1 MPRSLWNG
9 AISFGLITIPVKLYG
24 ATEQKDVTF
33 RQVHE
38 ADGGRIRYRRV
49 CEKCGEEIE
58 YADIAKGYE
67 APDGR
72 MAVLSSADFEDLP
85 LPSNKAVEIVQFVDE
100 ADIDPIFFEKSYY
113 LEAQGV
119 GTKPYVLLR
128 DALARTGKSAVV
140 KVAIRTRESLALIRA
155 KDDVLVMDTMLWP
168 DEVRDSEFAA
178 PADEVTAADAEISM
192 AEMFIEQLSGEWN
205 PEAFTDTYRTAVEE
219 LVNAKLAGVEMPAD
233 DETSSG
239 TGTGEVVD
247 LVAALRASV
256 EAAKKRREETEKEK
270 KTKKAS

>member
-256 EAAKKRREETEKEK
+256 EAAKKRREEAEKEK

>member
-205 PEAFTDTYRTAVEE
+205 PEAFTDTYRTAIEE

-239 TGTGEVVD
+239 TGAGEVVD

-256 EAAKKRREETEKEK
+256 EAAKKRREEAEKEK